1 MNHTWKKAWV
11 PFKKAW
17 VPVLASLVLAG
28 CYEDKQMVL
37 DLRNENSAFF
47 DQGFPTDLRLKAD
60 GHINMAN
67 TPQSANITVQNYR
80 KTVEKNDSGFAPQM
94 PLYIRFAGDI
104 SASDIS
110 LSQDPI
116 SYAHSHANIQL
127 IDVDKN
133 SSERG
138 KRFPVTVSY
147 REKGDE
153 YRPDGLLQVLPVGQY
168 LKEKTTY
175 ALIVKRSISPDH
187 QNKLV
192 INPVLNALL
201 KDQNPRKSDN
211 KISEE
216 MANKAE
222 VVYQPLVDQIKKEG
236 IDANSIIG
244 ATVWTTG
251 EPGKKLQ
258 DLVNSVI
265 GWQTPTANTELELI
279 KETDDFCILQSNWT
293 APGLQ
298 KGNLPY
304 AMPWEGGE
312 IHYDEQGEPIVQ
324 YTRNSPFII
333 TLPKMT
339 MPANGFPMM
348 FYHHGTGGLATQV
361 FERGYSNKDGLTP
374 AGSPAEIA
382 AIRGW
387 AASGMGGHLGGDHKE
402 LVPLYDFLGD
412 VLNLDLLSITAYNSI
427 NIKAMRD
434 NYLQMV
440 AERTLFRRLV
450 NDLSIDESLCPS
462 ASTDHGQFFF
472 DTNMQAVNGQS
483 LGAMTAA
490 GSAATD
496 PMGYQALIISGAGS
510 YDLGLVMHLAK
521 LPGQQPMGNILEPV
535 LFFTGINDIVD
546 DPFHPVWAISNLAL
560 APADFTY
567 NAARWQRGESNQIP
581 APHTLIVQGHF
592 DDWVTNPS
600 QISLLRALETDFVGQ
615 KLNVPIQDQ
624 LLPSLIIAGNELSN
638 APMSD
643 NRNGRTV
650 AVVRYDED
658 GILSGHN
665 VMFQYNEPKHQVGC
679 FLQDTAAF
687 MTPAVIKGLSIQSD
701 CVSGP
706 AVNP

>member
-1 MNHTWKKAWV
+1 MNHSLKQYWL
-11 PFKKAW
+11 
-17 VPVLASLVLAG
+17 PVLASFALTA
-28 CYEDKQMVL
+28 CYEDKHMVL
-37 DLRNENSAFF
+37 DLRSDNAAFY
-47 DQGFPTDLRLKAD
+47 DQGFPSDLRLQDD
-60 GHINMAN
+60 GRINMAN
-67 TPQSANITVQNYR
+67 TPQGANITVQNYR
-80 KTVEKNDSGFAPQM
+80 KVVEKSDSGFAPQM
-94 PLYIRFAGDI
+94 PLYMRFAGDI
-104 SASDIS
+104 SASDIT
-110 LSQDPI
+110 LSQDPT
-116 SYAHSHANIQL
+116 SYANSHASIQL
-127 IDVDKN
+127 IDVDNN

-138 KRFPVTVSY
+138 KRFPIKVSY

-168 LKEKTTY
+168 LKENTTY
-175 ALIVKRSISPDH
+175 ALIVNRSISPEH
-187 QNKLV
+187 QNQLIV
-192 INPVLNALL
+192 NPVLNALL
-201 KDQNPRKSDN
+201 KDQNPRQVDR
-211 KISEE
+211 KISSN
-216 MANKAE
+216 MANKAQR
-222 VVYQPLVDQIKKEG
+222 VYQPLVDQIKSEG
-236 IDANSIIG
+236 LNPDVIIG

-265 GWQTPTANTELELI
+265 GWQTPTANNELELI
-279 KETDDFCILQSNWT
+279 KETDDFCILQSDWT

-312 IHYDEQGEPIVQ
+312 IHYDSQGEPIVQ
-324 YTRNSPFII
+324 YSRNSPFII
-333 TLPKMT
+333 TIPKMT

-361 FERGYSNKDGLTP
+361 FERGHSNKDGLTP
-374 AGSPAEIA
+374 DGSPAEVA

-387 AASGMGGHLGGDHKE
+387 AASGMAGHLGGDHKE

-412 VLNLDLLSITAYNSI
+412 VLKLDLLSITAYNAI

-450 NDLSIDESLCPS
+450 NDLSIDESLCPG
-462 ASTDHGQFFF
+462 ASTDNGQFFF

-490 GSAATD
+490 GAAATD
-496 PMGYQALIISGAGS
+496 PMGYQALISSGAGS
-510 YDLGLVMHLAK
+510 YNLGLVMHLAK
-521 LPGQQPMGNILEPV
+521 LSEQKPMGNILEPI
-535 LFFTGINDIVD
+535 LFFTAVNDIVN

-567 NAARWQRGESNQIP
+567 NAARWQRNESNQIP
-581 APHTLIVQGHF
+581 APHTLIVEGHF

-615 KLNVPIQDQ
+615 ELEVPVQDQ
-624 LLPSLIIAGNELSN
+624 LLPSLITAGNQRRD

-650 AVVRYDED
+650 AVVRYAED

-665 VMFQYNEPKHQVGC
+665 VMFQYDEPKHQVGC
-679 FLQDTAAF
+679 FLQDTAAG
-687 MTPAVIKGLSIQSD
+687 MTPVILSGGNINTACSSGAAFMRTRNIQK
-701 CVSGP
+701 
-706 AVNP
+706 